1 MSKRS
6 YDDMANRLP
15 FDLPP
20 PSVRPFDAYVCGAS
34 DADVNRV
41 RVTVNR
47 IVFGSDRVRRND
59 FPGPLPA
66 TVGRCHLQQF
76 ARVKYWV
83 TEKSDGE
90 RRFLLILPDATF
102 LIDRKWSVLKV
113 TSSFYQDTCRAD
125 LPVLLDGE
133 LMNPEGTHALYLAYD
148 CMNLGARRL
157 TDAPFSERIAA
168 FEKVAE
174 RYRTAVPDDDLSA
187 HDHPFRIASKF
198 FVPQVE
204 IVRILHK
211 IHPHMGSYRFVDLKR
226 RRVNKNDGLI
236 FVADVDKYRPEKPT
250 TLMKW
255 KWPDKNSVDF
265 IVRAP
270 FFNDRGE
277 LELRC
282 GSYHNQDMVVRRI
295 TVDNGTR
302 TQFLSWVQGRNELV
316 IECVYDRQGGIWRL
330 CHPRYDK
337 HKANFVTV
345 VIQTMESLIDN
356 VTKDDLSRACQHYR
370 EPAAA

>member
-1 MSKRS
+1 MESDGSYSFCRMRHSSSTANGPSSRS
-6 YDDMANRLP
+6 RRRSTRTPAGSYTQGVPLR
-15 FDLPP
+15 
-20 PSVRPFDAYVCGAS
+20 DAYQ
-34 DADVNRV
+34 
-41 RVTVNR
+41 
-47 IVFGSDRVRRND
+47 
-59 FPGPLPA
+59 P
-66 TVGRCHLQQF
+66 
-76 ARVKYWV
+76 
-83 TEKSDGE
+83 
-90 RRFLLILPDATF
+90 
-102 LIDRKWSVLKV
+102 
-113 TSSFYQDTCRAD
+113 CRAQAD

-282 GSYHNQDMVVRRI
+282 GS
-295 TVDNGTR
+295 
-302 TQFLSWVQGRNELV
+302 
-316 IECVYDRQGGIWRL
+316 
-330 CHPRYDK
+330 
-337 HKANFVTV
+337 
-345 VIQTMESLIDN
+345 
-356 VTKDDLSRACQHYR
+356 
-370 EPAAA
+370 